1 MNIVDKV
8 AVCSRSFSRNRI
20 LRAELLSKY
29 ANVTFNDSGLQ
40 FEGDQLVNF
49 LQGHH
54 LAITAL
60 EKIDDSILS
69 KLPLLKAIGKY
80 GVGLDMI
87 DMDAM
92 RRHAI
97 RLGWSGGINKRSVAE
112 LVIAQAIAL
121 LRHVPQS
128 NAEVCSGIW
137 KQNIGRLLT
146 GKTVGIVGC
155 GNVGK
160 DLVALLKP
168 FNCKIFVNDIL
179 DFPDFYRDNDV
190 VPTSLEGLL
199 SQSEIVSLHL
209 PLDAS
214 TKNLINKDRL
224 ALLLPN
230 TILINFARGGIV
242 DEKALKILLREG
254 RIGGA
259 CFDVFETEPPEDSD
273 LLNLPNFI
281 ATPHIGGSS
290 EEAVLAMGRSAIEGL
305 EVNEIP

>member
-8 AVCSRSFSRNRI
+8 AVSSRSFSKNRI
-20 LRAELLSKY
+20 LRAELQSKY

-87 DMDAM
+87 DMGAM
-92 RRHAI
+92 RRHSV
-97 RLGWSGGINKRSVAE
+97 RLGWTGGVNKRSVAE
-112 LVIAQAIAL
+112 LVIAQAIAM
-121 LRHVPQS
+121 LRNIPQS
-128 NAEVCSGIW
+128 NEEVRSGTW
-137 KQNIGRLLT
+137 KQNIGRLLS
-146 GKTVGIVGC
+146 GKTVGIIGC

-160 DLVALLKP
+160 DLITLLKP
-168 FNCKIFVNDIL
+168 FNCNILAHDIL

-190 VPTSLEGLL
+190 FPITLDRLL
-199 SQSEIVSLHL
+199 SQSDIVSLHL

-214 TKNLINKDRL
+214 TKNLINKERL
-224 ALLLPN
+224 SLLLPN
-230 TILINFARGGIV
+230 AILINFARGGIV
-242 DEKALKILLREG
+242 DEKALKTLLREG

-290 EEAVLAMGRSAIEGL
+290 EEAVLAMGRSAIKGL
-305 EVNEIP
+305 EINEIP

>member
-112 LVIAQAIAL
+112 LVIAQAITL

-128 NAEVCSGIW
+128 NAEVRSGIW